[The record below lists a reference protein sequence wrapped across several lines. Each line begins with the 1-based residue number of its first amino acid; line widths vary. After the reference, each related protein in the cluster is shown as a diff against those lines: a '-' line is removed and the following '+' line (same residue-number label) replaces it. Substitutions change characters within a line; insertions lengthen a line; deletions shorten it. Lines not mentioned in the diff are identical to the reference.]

1 MKRNQVIIQ
10 VAVLFGIITV
20 INLIANKAYFR
31 LDFTA
36 DKRYTLSDATR
47 DVIDEVEDV
56 VTIKAYFSEDLPP
69 QLKLIRQD
77 FEEQLIEYENLSQG
91 NIVFEF
97 IDPGVSEIKENEA
110 QQEGITPVTVQVTEK
125 DQVKQQRAYMGA
137 ILEMGDKKE
146 VIPMIQM
153 GAGME
158 YSLTT
163 SLKKLAI
170 SNKPKI
176 GLLQG
181 HGEPSLQSL
190 VQLHQQ
196 LSILY
201 DVESFRMSDT
211 TEVPAYMKT
220 LVIIDPKD
228 TIPQSHLARLDRFMA
243 GGGSLFMAYS
253 NMGGDL
259 NSGMLNT
266 NPDIGLSG
274 WLHGK
279 GIQLGNQFV
288 VDATCLPIGVQQG
301 PFVMQVQFPYFPV
314 ASSFAEHPVV
324 QGLESVVL
332 PVVSTVRYN
341 GDSLAQATE
350 LVFTSENSGLQPAP
364 AYIDINYRWTE
375 NDFTAGSQPVALA
388 VKGSLG
394 DPGGN
399 AKMVVISN
407 GSFISN
413 GEGQQQQQ
421 VHPDNINFASNAIDW
436 LSDETGLVELR
447 TKAVTS
453 RPLEAVEDG
462 TRNFLKYGNLLI
474 PIFLVMVYGFIRR
487 LQYTRKQQRW
497 LQGSY

>member
-1 MKRNQVIIQ
+1 MKKNQVIIQ

-20 INLIANKAYFR
+20 INLISNKAYFR

-77 FEEQLIEYENLSQG
+77 FEEQLIEYENLSKG

-97 IDPGVSEIKENEA
+97 IDPSGSEIKENEA

-137 ILEMGDKKE
+137 ILEMGEKKE

-176 GLLQG
+176 GLIQG
-181 HGEPSLQSL
+181 HGEPPLQSL
-190 VQLHQQ
+190 AQLHQQ

-201 DVESFRMSDT
+201 DIESYQISDT
-211 TEVPAYMKT
+211 TEIPGYLKT
-220 LVIIDPKD
+220 LAMIDPKD
-228 TIPQSHLARLDRFMA
+228 TIPQSHLAKLDRFLS
-243 GGGSLFMAYS
+243 GGGSIFVAYS

-259 NSGMLNT
+259 NSGMLST

-314 ASSFAEHPVV
+314 ASSFGDHPVV

-341 GDSLAQATE
+341 GDSLARVTE
-350 LVFTSENSGLQPAP
+350 LVHTSEKSGLRPAP
-364 AYIDINYRWTE
+364 AYIDINYQWTE

-388 VKGSLG
+388 VKGAFG
-394 DPGGN
+394 DADDN

-436 LSDETGLVELR
+436 LSDDTGLVELR

-474 PIFLVMVYGFIRR
+474 PIFLVMVYGFVRR
-487 LQYTRKQQRW
+487 FQYTRKQQRW